1 MEPMRLGFVG
11 LGVMGAPMAG
21 HWVRAG
27 HDVTVWN
34 RTAERAAPLQEQGA
48 KVAADLAEL
57 ARNCDLIAL
66 CVSRSEDVQ
75 ACLRAMIPHAR
86 PGTLFVDHST
96 IAPAVALELL
106 EELTAAGMRFVDAP
120 ITGGSMGAQAGTLTI
135 FMGGDE
141 ADTEAVAPYL
151 AAYGRTVARVGGPG
165 QGQVMK
171 MANQIAVG
179 GALLGMAECLA
190 FADRAG
196 LDLTQTHALIG
207 AGAGGSWAFQNY
219 GPKVL
224 NQDWSPGFAITHQ
237 RKDFGYVKEYASKID
252 ANVPGTELVDD
263 LLRPLE
269 EEGHGQWTTAALY
282 EVLRKGHTP

>member
-34 RTAERAAPLQEQGA
+34 RAAERAAPLQEQGA
-48 KVAADLAEL
+48 KVAAYLAEL

-96 IAPAVALELL
+96 IAPAVALELH

-151 AAYGRTVARVGGPG
+151 AAYGRTVAR
-165 QGQVMK
+165 
-171 MANQIAVG
+171 
-179 GALLGMAECLA
+179 
-190 FADRAG
+190 
-196 LDLTQTHALIG
+196 
-207 AGAGGSWAFQNY
+207 
-219 GPKVL
+219 
-224 NQDWSPGFAITHQ
+224 
-237 RKDFGYVKEYASKID
+237 
-252 ANVPGTELVDD
+252 
-263 LLRPLE
+263 LR
-269 EEGHGQWTTAALY
+269 W
-282 EVLRKGHTP
+282 EVRC